1 MHRYGGD
8 GGAQGRQGCWL
19 LGQGCCSAAARV
31 AGEEEAHQCTHSAA
45 RVVMIVRQCS
55 HATRARPSPARR
67 LPSRAGLRSASERL
81 SQRTASHAL
90 LHARDCS
97 DSLVGWRRS

>member
-45 RVVMIVRQCS
+45 RVVIMVRPCAHGNPPIS
-55 HATRARPSPARR
+55 HPSPA
-67 LPSRAGLRSASERL
+67 LSNSSSAGAGRSS
-81 SQRTASHAL
+81 RTASHAL